1 MALSEKGKKILVFTT
16 VVAIL
21 GVGGYFG
28 YKWWKKNKDKKG
40 AGNLDNTD
48 VTPPVIDE
56 TPVSPVTVSPF
67 KSAEEIK
74 AFQDWLDKTHP
85 FWLLD
90 KSDNKWK
97 NLRTGTSSE
106 PNRHLGGRGYG
117 VYGTN
122 TASAYAR
129 WGSEYKP
136 SAVSV
141 TTATA
146 TTIPE
151 NLKLVMSRLGDRA
164 VYKKVDGNLYGVELI
179 WQHSGRSFPF
189 TFFDNNR
196 FWVLNEGRYP
206 LFKGFYSD
214 GGRELR
220 VTDDNWSKTSKVGT
234 TFKTDR
240 FWTTG
245 EKLFTDKKA

>member
-1 MALSEKGKKILVFTT
+1 MALSDRGKKILVFTT

-40 AGNLDNTD
+40 GGNVDGGDTTPPVLD
-48 VTPPVIDE
+48 VTPIPE
-56 TPVSPVTVSPF
+56 QPVSVNPF
-67 KSAEEIK
+67 KNADEIK

-90 KSDNKWK
+90 TTDNKWK
-97 NLRTGTSSE
+97 NLRTGTVGE
-106 PNRHLGGRGYG
+106 PNRHIGGKGYG
-117 VYGTN
+117 TYGKN
-122 TASAYAR
+122 TASAYTR

-136 SAVSV
+136 SSGGGS
-141 TTATA
+141 
-146 TTIPE
+146 TIIPS
-151 NLKLVMSRLGDRA
+151 NLQVILTRLGNRA
-164 VYKKVDGNLYGVELI
+164 VYKNVDKNLFAVDVLWE
-179 WQHSGRSFPF
+179 HSGRPF
-189 TFFDNNR
+189 TFRFFDNNR
-196 FWVLNEGRYP
+196 FFVFNEGGYT
-206 LFKGFYSD
+206 LYNGSFAD
-214 GGRELR
+214 GGRSLTIA
-220 VTDDNWSKTSKVGT
+220 VDNWSRVSKVGT